1 MLQTFRMGCSAVHE
15 KGVCKDTMVK
25 FEKLGTPEKSQIQG
39 DPCEGACL
47 CVFIR
52 VHAHLYLVIFI
63 PAQ

>member
-1 MLQTFRMGCSAVHE
+1 MRRECA
-15 KGVCKDTMVK
+15 K

-47 CVFIR
+47 RVFIR